1 MTTSEQTRIL
11 CKAER
16 ISLSELARLIGQS
29 PQNFLKKIKRN
40 TISTEELVLIGD
52 VLGIL
57 FEQTYITKNGEKIT
71 ISNQD

>member
-1 MTTSEQTRIL
+1 MTTSEQIRIL

-16 ISLSELARLIGQS
+16 ISLSKLARLIGQS
-29 PQNFLKKIKRN
+29 PQKNKKKIKRN